1 MVGPRQLTLYM
12 VPAGNGSR
20 IVTDHGETVVSID
33 SIAPNILEA
42 HALAERQTGAI
53 VKLIAP
59 IETVT
64 RYTTVVMKRV
74 TEDHD
79 DPILE
84 RLIKLIHG

>member
-1 MVGPRQLTLYM
+1 MDNSLRLTLYM
-12 VPAGNGSR
+12 VPAGNGQR
-20 IVTDHGETVVSID
+20 IVTDHGETVVNID

-42 HALAERQTGAI
+42 HELAERRTGAV

-64 RYTTVVMKRV
+64 RYTGSVMKRV

-79 DPILE
+79 DPILT
-84 RLIKLIHG
+84 RLIRLIHG

>member
-1 MVGPRQLTLYM
+1 MVGHRQLTLYM
-12 VPAGNGSR
+12 VPAGNGQR

-42 HALAERQTGAI
+42 HELAERRTGAV

-64 RYTTVVMKRV
+64 RYTGLVMTRV

-79 DPILE
+79 DTILA
-84 RLIKLIHG
+84 RLIHMIHG

>member
-1 MVGPRQLTLYM
+1 MAGPRFLTLYM
-12 VPAGNGSR
+12 VPAGNGQR
-20 IVTDHGETVVSID
+20 IVTDHGETVANID
-33 SIAPNILEA
+33 SIAPNMLEA
-42 HALAERQTGAI
+42 HALVERQTGAI

-64 RYTTVVMKRV
+64 RYTSVVMKRT

-79 DPILE
+79 DPMLA

>member
-1 MVGPRQLTLYM
+1 MAGQRQLTLYM

-20 IVTDHGETVVSID
+20 IVTDHGETVASID

-42 HALAERQTGAI
+42 HELVERRTGAV

-64 RYTTVVMKRV
+64 RYTGIVMKRV

-79 DPILE
+79 DTILN
-84 RLIKLIHG
+84 RLIHMIHG

>member
-1 MVGPRQLTLYM
+1 MAGNRFLTLYM
-12 VPAGNGSR
+12 VPAGNGQR
-20 IVTDHGETVVSID
+20 IVTDHGEPVASID

-42 HALAERQTGAI
+42 HALAERETGAT

-64 RYTTVVMKRV
+64 RYTGVVMKRV

-79 DPILE
+79 DPILA
-84 RLIKLIHG
+84 RLIRMIHG

>member
-1 MVGPRQLTLYM
+1 MDSSRRLTLYM
-12 VPAGNGSR
+12 VPVGHGQR
-20 IVTDHGETVVSID
+20 IVTDHGETVVNID

-42 HALAERQTGAI
+42 HELAERRTGSM

-64 RYTTVVMKRV
+64 RYTGIVMTRV

-79 DPILE
+79 DPLLT
-84 RLIKLIHG
+84 RLIRMIHG